1 MNNRFQVI
9 VIYINF
15 IKYYFL
21 YLGYISWYIFL
32 PDDHDI
38 DIKHWKA
45 YGRNVENIE
54 CYEIASG
61 KVGMYDRTIYHN
73 YLSSLQVSSSDFLYI
88 VKLMIAVLYAH
99 SAPVMSVNWEW
110 WKLGNY
116 NFFQVELVFPFYYY
130 FCVCDI
136 VSALWREFWQETQY
150 TFTHDNV
157 SWKFKIQSLRLFE
170 N

>member
-1 MNNRFQVI
+1 MA
-9 VIYINF
+9 
-15 IKYYFL
+15 
-21 YLGYISWYIFL
+21 YIFY
-32 PDDHDI
+32 DDHDI
-38 DIKHWKA
+38 DIKHWNV
-45 YGRNVENIE
+45 YGRDVENIE

-130 FCVCDI
+130 FCVCVILLEPYDVNFDKKHNI
-136 VSALWREFWQETQY
+136 RLRMIMSVEDLRSRVFDCL
-150 TFTHDNV
+150 
-157 SWKFKIQSLRLFE
+157 KIKPK
-170 N
+170 